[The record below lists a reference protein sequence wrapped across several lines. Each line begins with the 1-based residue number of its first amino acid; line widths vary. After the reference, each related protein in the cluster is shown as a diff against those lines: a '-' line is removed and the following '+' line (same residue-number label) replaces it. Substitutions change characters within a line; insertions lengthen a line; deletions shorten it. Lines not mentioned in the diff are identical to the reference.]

1 MNLPPLC
8 CGLCRK
14 IDFWLSLSPFGL
26 AIIAPLRS
34 GYDIVQSSYPAAIGV
49 EAPQVTI
56 EAHISS
62 GLPALTLVGLPETTV
77 KEARERVRSAIIN
90 SGFSFPAK
98 RITIN
103 LAPADL
109 PKEGGR
115 YDLPMALAILVASEQ
130 LPEAK
135 LAQHEFVGELALNG
149 ALCGVQGAIP
159 AAMAAMRAG
168 RQLILSSENQQ
179 DVGLIQ
185 HGDTL
190 VAAHL
195 LEVCAWLQNQGEL
208 ARAHYPQDRS
218 EEPTEDLSDIIGQ
231 EQGRRALEI
240 TAAGGH
246 NLLLIGPPGTGK
258 TMLATRLPGIMPP
271 LSDAE
276 ALECAAIA
284 SLVDKVRLQKAWR
297 KRPFRSPHHSAS
309 LYALIGGGSLP
320 RPGGVSLAHNGVL
333 FLDELPEFDRRVL
346 DALRE
351 PIESGE
357 IAISRA
363 RAKATYP
370 ARFQLIAA
378 MNPSPTGHYQG
389 QHNRCSPQQ
398 VLRYLSK
405 LSGPFLDRFDLSIE
419 VPLLPSGMLS
429 RRPEAGESSASV
441 GERVMKARALQ
452 MARAGKINAHMSNV
466 DIKRWCDI
474 AREDAEWLEE
484 VLNQLGLSV
493 RAWQRILKVA
503 RTIAD
508 LTGEERILRSHLQ
521 EAVAYRSIDRLMIH
535 LHRSLE

>member
-1 MNLPPLC
+1 MT
-8 CGLCRK
+8 
-14 IDFWLSLSPFGL
+14 LSRVLT
-26 AIIAPLRS
+26 R
-34 GYDIVQSSYPAAIGV
+34 AAIGV

-320 RPGGVSLAHNGVL
+320 RPGEISLAHNGVL

-363 RAKATYP
+363 RAKVTYP

-419 VPLLPSGMLS
+419 VPLLPSGTLS
-429 RRPEAGESSASV
+429 QRPEAGESSASV